1 MSEQLYGATTI
12 EEFISTNAVLFN
24 RVRLGAMYLTEI
36 ESILKDDFWLF
47 HDVENQEI
55 MELRK
60 FIDPELDLSSIKGID
75 KLIDKLYHLLD

>member
-1 MSEQLYGATTI
+1 
-12 EEFISTNAVLFN
+12 
-24 RVRLGAMYLTEI
+24 MYLTEI
-36 ESILKDDFWLF
+36 ESIVKDDFWLF
-47 HDVENQEI
+47 HDVESQEI